1 MYKLSNVDSLT
12 PLLRATFGFG
22 SFRPGQAEAI
32 SGLFSGQHA
41 LVVMPTGAGKSL
53 VYQYFAVSRPGVTL
67 VISPLISL
75 MQDQVDALTRRRIS
89 ATFINSSIPS
99 HEQSARLEAMA
110 NNEYRLVY
118 VAPERLRSNA
128 FQDAL
133 ARTKLAL
140 LAVDEAHCVSQWGHD
155 FRPDYLHIAAAR
167 SRWGNPLTAA
177 LTATATPQVRSDIVK
192 LLGLD
197 DAAHLVTGF
206 NRPNL
211 TFEVSYCRDAPGKLR
226 SLLEL
231 MKTLNGGAAIVYAG
245 TRRDSEDVA
254 EFISETAGI
263 RAEFYHGGMLP
274 EAREKTQERFMRGDT
289 RVVVATNAF
298 GMGIDRADVRLVAH
312 YSIPGSLEA
321 YYQEAGRGGRD
332 GDPARAVLL
341 YCPDDKSLQEYFID
355 HSVLDMHEVRS
366 LHSALTSGAWLSNGD
381 ISLATG
387 LHEVAVRVGLSVLES
402 IGAARI
408 SGTEGLRSLI
418 ESGPMDESALT
429 GALAQAQLRLDHRRD
444 QLARMVNYAESNHCR
459 RRIILHHFGDPGDIS
474 APRCCDNCIAPSQA
488 TDAAEAIQ
496 TEKGKLTPESKTALL
511 ILDAVHDVKWP
522 VGRGKIAKLLKGSHA
537 QDVAMFG
544 YERNPRHGKLAVF
557 SLPEI
562 EGLIDQLIE
571 TGYLK
576 VVGSSNLPVLRLT
589 GRAEAA
595 LSSKSAIPL
604 TFPRQVTR
612 AVKPRKQEMGDT
624 VEMTWELYQQGM
636 RPAAIAQ
643 ERVLT
648 ESTIYSHLAQ
658 LIGHERL
665 EVWSVMSQERVA
677 AIRTAVANAGKARSV
692 RAIKSRLPNDYLY
705 GEIECVIAADA
716 LPHHCS
722 PDSHERSHE
731 PAADDLIASLD
742 DPSVNVRRLAASALG
757 KASEPAAVCPLVA
770 LLGREQHPQVRQYAV
785 KALGRIGDPR
795 AFSLLQS
802 IASDSEE
809 VYYVRRAAD
818 DATTQCRGG
827 RPAREP
833 ANKQAVQPSTSD
845 DPVAAYLSRSH
856 PRPLDGPWKV
866 GWALGF
872 HSSFAG
878 ADWSRS
884 GVGELTH
891 RLKYRSDASAL
902 RPLVEEAM
910 KLCGEHP
917 ELSQVDVLVPVPPST
932 PRPVDPVTL
941 FCGSMSKA
949 LDRPVMRCVER
960 TRPTSPQKEMH
971 TLAQK
976 RANVAGVFAV
986 SASMTGKRVLLID
999 DLYDSGATLD
1009 EVAKALI
1016 RAGARSVN
1024 VLTLTRTIHS
1034 DA

>member
-1 MYKLSNVDSLT
+1 M
-12 PLLRATFGFG
+12 
-22 SFRPGQAEAI
+22 
-32 SGLFSGQHA
+32 FSGKHT

-53 VYQYFAVSRPGVTL
+53 VYQFFAVSRPGVTL

-75 MQDQVDALTRRRIS
+75 MQDQVDALTRKHIP

-118 VAPERLRSNA
+118 VAPERLRSTA

-167 SRWGNPLTAA
+167 ARWGNPLTAA
-177 LTATATPQVRSDIVK
+177 LTATATPQVRADIVK

-197 DAAHLVTGF
+197 NADHLVTGF

-211 TFEVSYCRDAPGKLR
+211 TFEVNYCRDAPGKLR

-231 MKTLNGGAAIVYAG
+231 MKTLEGGAAIVYAG

-254 EFISETAGI
+254 EFISETADM
-263 RAEFYHGGMLP
+263 RAGFYHGGMLP
-274 EAREKTQERFMRGDT
+274 DAREKTQERFMRGDT

-355 HSVLDMHEVRS
+355 HSVLGVDDMRA
-366 LHSALTSGAWLSNGD
+366 LHSALSSGGWLSSDD

-387 LHEVAVRVGLSVLES
+387 MHDVAVKVGLSVLES

-408 SGTEGLRSLI
+408 SGTEGPRSLI
-418 ESGPMDESALT
+418 ESGPMNENALR
-429 GALAQAQLRLDHRRD
+429 GALAQAEIRLEHRRD

-474 APRCCDNCIAPSQA
+474 APRCCDNCLAPSPDPVSQG
-488 TDAAEAIQ
+488 
-496 TEKGKLTPESKTALL
+496 EKGKLTPENKSALL
-511 ILDAVHDVKWP
+511 ILDAVNDVKWP

-557 SLPEI
+557 SQPEI

-571 TGYLK
+571 SGYLK
-576 VVGSSNLPVLRLT
+576 VVGSGRLPVLALT
-589 GRAEAA
+589 GRGETA
-595 LSSKSAIPL
+595 LSSRSAIPL
-604 TFPRQVTR
+604 TFPRQVR
-612 AVKPRKQEMGDT
+612 KSVKLRKHEMGDT
-624 VEMTWELYQQGM
+624 VEITWDLYKQGM
-636 RPAAIAQ
+636 TPQAIAK
-643 ERVLT
+643 ERELT
-648 ESTIYSHLAQ
+648 ERSILRHIAQ
-658 LIGHERL
+658 LIGRGRIELSAFVPEDR
-665 EVWSVMSQERVA
+665 A
-677 AIRTAVANAGKARSV
+677 ATIRAAVAKVDDPSYLSPIKAL
-692 RAIKSRLPNDYLY
+692 LPDDYEY
-705 GEIECVIAADA
+705 YEIECVMGADGVKRG
-716 LPHHCS
+716 PS
-722 PDSHERSHE
+722 P
-731 PAADDLIASLD
+731 
-742 DPSVNVRRLAASALG
+742 SAIN
-757 KASEPAAVCPLVA
+757 
-770 LLGREQHPQVRQYAV
+770 H
-785 KALGRIGDPR
+785 
-795 AFSLLQS
+795 
-802 IASDSEE
+802 
-809 VYYVRRAAD
+809 
-818 DATTQCRGG
+818 
-827 RPAREP
+827 
-833 ANKQAVQPSTSD
+833 QPSTPLNHPTIEPSTID

-878 ADWSRS
+878 ADWGRS
-884 GVGELTH
+884 GVGELTY
-891 RLKYRSDASAL
+891 RLKYRGDASAL
-902 RPLVEEAM
+902 KPLVEEAM

-917 ELSQVDVLVPVPPST
+917 ELSQVDALVPVPPST
-932 PRPVDPVTL
+932 SRAVDPVTL
-941 FCGSMSKA
+941 FCGSMAKA
-949 LDRPVMRCVER
+949 LDLPVLRCVER
-960 TRPTSPQKEMH
+960 TRPTQPQKEMH

-976 RANVAGVFAV
+976 RANVADVFTV
-986 SASMTGKRVLLID
+986 NASLAGKRVLLID

-1009 EVAKALI
+1009 EVAKALT
-1016 RAGARSVN
+1016 RSGAWSIS